1 MTVPT
6 FFTSPRPHLL
16 ALALSMAC
24 AQLAAAKDADAPVCP
39 VGVLK
44 CPKPRHADEFA
55 LCKRNDLLDFYR
67 PGLPAA
73 GDRDQAPTDI
83 LARKVSSTDSSHYRL
98 EGEAEIQRLDEL
110 VRADTITYDSG
121 STAYDAQ
128 GHVYMQDSSMM
139 MSADHAKGTTN
150 PRTADLDNIRYQML
164 DKRGNGTAATAT
176 MTDADHGALTD
187 GTFSTCDPSDRRWY
201 LHGDKLEMDK
211 AKNKGYAHD
220 VTIYYAD
227 VPFFWFPYYSFPL
240 SNERESGFLTPHL
253 GYGNR
258 RGFVIGAPY
267 YLNLAPNYD
276 ATIEPR
282 WSSNRG
288 GMLEGQFRYLDA
300 SDKAQID
307 FNYVPHDG
315 EVDDERAQYAS
326 APPIFQGPPSPIDL
340 PQRRYAF
347 RVQESTTFSDN
358 WQTAVDIN
366 RVSDKQYF
374 QDYGNSLT
382 SSANTLLGSSAYL
395 NGRGTWWNASIGGD
409 AIQIT
414 QPYLSDAFTPYQ
426 RLPRAT
432 FTGEHDLLG
441 GLAAGANA
449 EYVNFRKGPFDVIGG
464 GGEVLQFASI
474 EGQRVDLYP
483 YIAYPI
489 EAAGYFVR
497 PELGLRYTTYDLH
510 DLAGYAAT
518 HPGAPSFSDKS
529 PSRSTPIFSFD
540 AGLVFERPLT
550 LFGNDLTQTLEPR
563 LYYLRVPYRD
573 QSDLPVFDT
582 ILPAFDFPSLF
593 RSNSFVGA
601 DRQSN
606 ANNLTLA
613 LTSRLLDSVS
623 GDEFLSAS
631 IGQIRYFDTQR
642 VQLPGRP
649 EVDFS
654 GSDYVAEL
662 DLRLNDRWEFKWDQQ
677 YNPNGKVVDPATQM
691 LIDNLHHTDLSALSL
706 EHRFGAEGAINLS
719 YRFRRGLMEQV
730 DASAL
735 YPLNETWS
743 LVGRYYYSLLDK
755 RLLEAFAGTQYDS
768 CCVALRV
775 LVRRYISSVGQVH
788 PNTGVYFEIEFKGLG
803 NTGARTEN
811 FLRRAILGYE

>member
-1 MTVPT
+1 MTVLSCLC
-6 FFTSPRPHLL
+6 SPRLL
-16 ALALSMAC
+16 ALVLSLAC
-24 AQLAAAKDADAPVCP
+24 VHLAAAKDADAPVCP

-44 CPKPRHADEFA
+44 CAKPKHADEFA

-67 PGLPAA
+67 PDLPAA
-73 GDRDQAPTDI
+73 GDRDKAPTDI

-128 GHVYMQDSSMM
+128 GHVYVQDSSMM
-139 MSADHAKGTTN
+139 MSADHAKGTTT
-150 PRTADLDNIRYQML
+150 PRTADLDHIRYQML
-164 DKRGNGTAATAT
+164 GKRGNGTAAAAD
-176 MTDADHGALTD
+176 MTDAEHGTLTD

-201 LHGDKLEMDK
+201 LHSDKLEMDK
-211 AKNKGYAHD
+211 ARNKGYAHD

-227 VPFFWFPYYSFPL
+227 VPFFWFPYFSFPL

-288 GMLEGQFRYLDA
+288 GMLAGQFRYLDA

-326 APPIFQGPPSPIDL
+326 APPMFQGPPSPIDL

-347 RVQESTTFSDN
+347 RVQESTTFSEN

-395 NGRGTWWNASIGGD
+395 NGRGAWWNASIGGD

-449 EYVNFRKGPFDVIGG
+449 EYVNFRKGPFDVIAGSG
-464 GGEVLQFASI
+464 SVVQFASI

-518 HPGAPSFSDKS
+518 HPGTPTFTDKS

-540 AGLVFERPLT
+540 AGLIFERPLT
-550 LFGNDLTQTLEPR
+550 LFGNSLTQTLEPR

-573 QSDLPVFDT
+573 QSELPIFDT
-582 ILPAFDFPSLF
+582 ILPTFDFPSLF

-613 LTSRLLDSVS
+613 LTSRLLDSAS

-631 IGQIRYFDTQR
+631 IGQIHYFDAQR

-677 YNPNGKVVDPATQM
+677 YNPNGKIVDPTTQM
-691 LIDNLHHTDLSALSL
+691 LVENLHHTDLSALSL

-768 CCVALRV
+768 CCVAMRV
-775 LVRRYISSVGQVH
+775 LVRRYISSIGQVH

-811 FLRRAILGYE
+811 FLRRAILGYD